1 MKTKMYKRK
10 CIGAAALLASLL
22 TVAGNAFAA
31 PCTVPGSYPTIQQA
45 VNDTTCDPIKVAPG
59 TYNENVTILR
69 SVTINGA
76 QAGNNDFVTRSANP
90 AGESIVNGPLSTG
103 VAVFSISAADVTI
116 DGFTIKNAVTAF
128 SASGIAVR
136 AGGDDAA
143 IMNNIFDGIT
153 TTDLSGNGT
162 AQAIYLTSGGADGV
176 NIESNEMKNVHS
188 ARSAKGVLIG
198 DNGPSNNPS
207 QNVQVKNNSIHD
219 IKSDTRGGYG
229 VSVANVLNVSGL
241 KITGNSF
248 SAISGGGWVHAVGLE
263 GDTPGVMVNNNDFSN
278 LNGSVTDT
286 RAIWIESEDVSF
298 ASGQAHGNNFNR
310 PATQYGIA
318 VDPALSGGPFDA
330 TCNWWNSP
338 SGPTT
343 ASNPSGTGASV
354 GPNVSYNPWLIAP
367 GPGGSCFGGNVPTT
381 ATQCKNGGWTS
392 RVRADGSTFKNQGD
406 CIQYVN
412 TGK

>member
-1 MKTKMYKRK
+1 MKLNKSKTMSAVT
-10 CIGAAALLASLL
+10 IAATLL
-22 TVAGNAFAA
+22 TIVGSALAG
-31 PCTVPGSYPTIQQA
+31 PCSVPGGYPTIQSA
-45 VNDTTCDPIKVAPG
+45 VNDVTCDPINVAPG

-69 SVTINGA
+69 SVTINGS
-76 QAGNNDFVTRSANP
+76 QAGNNDFLTRSANP

-116 DGFTIKNAVTAF
+116 DGFTIKNSVTAF
-128 SASGIAVR
+128 SASGVAVR

-143 IMNNIFDGIT
+143 IMNNIFDGIM

-176 NIESNEMKNVHS
+176 NIENNEMKNVHS
-188 ARSAKGVLIG
+188 PRSAKGVLIG
-198 DNGPSNNPS
+198 DNGGTNPS
-207 QNVQVKNNSIHD
+207 QNVQIKNNSIHD

-241 KITGNSF
+241 KITGNGF
-248 SAISGGGWVHAVGLE
+248 SNISGGGWVHAVGLE
-263 GDTPGVMVNNNDFSN
+263 GDTPSVMVNNNDFSN

-298 ASGQAHGNNFNR
+298 ASGQAHGNNFNL

-318 VDPALSGGPFDA
+318 VDPALSGGPFNGA
-330 TCNWWNSP
+330 CNWWNSP
-338 SGPTT
+338 SGPTV
-343 ASNPSGTGASV
+343 ASNPTGTGASV
-354 GPNVSYNPWLIAP
+354 SANVSYNPWLIAP